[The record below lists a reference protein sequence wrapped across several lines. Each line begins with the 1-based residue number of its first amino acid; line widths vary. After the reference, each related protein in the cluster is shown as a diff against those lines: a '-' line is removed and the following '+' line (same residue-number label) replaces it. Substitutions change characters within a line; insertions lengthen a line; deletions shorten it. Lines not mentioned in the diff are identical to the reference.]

1 MFSVP
6 DSIQDALRRRAL
18 TEPQRILLD
27 DGLRTLNAAE
37 LWQVIQ
43 PLRAWIQSHA
53 CKSIAIAGDNSLAW
67 IISDL
72 ALLDLP
78 VRVIPLPIFFS
89 ASQIAHVLT
98 EAGVDTLLAP
108 AAVLQ
113 KFSAAAVHRVEI
125 LDADFDIAVA
135 RINGAPAV
143 TDVIE
148 YEKITFTSGSTGT
161 AKGVRLTLGTLE
173 HTARAIAAALQPL
186 AIESHLGVLP
196 FATLLENI
204 AGIYAPLLQGVRIH
218 VRRLEQLGLASPEQF
233 NPFLLLGE
241 IQRVQP
247 HASIL
252 VPQLLLA
259 LVSLLERGVSIG
271 TSFRFIAVGGGKVA
285 RRQLEQARALH
296 LPVFEGY
303 GLSECGSV
311 VALNLPGA
319 DRIGSVGKPLSHCAI
334 RIADDGEIRVRGA
347 VMAGYLGD
355 AESGCEEIAT
365 GDLGY
370 LDTDGFL
377 HVSGRKK
384 NMFITAFG
392 RNVNPEWVEA
402 ELLRFLPIRQV
413 AVFGEALPRNVAIVV
428 ARNGF
433 TQADVDAAVT
443 ECNRALPDYA
453 RVGQVVLASEPFTG
467 DNGLATA
474 NGRVRRA
481 EIEKKFGHFLVDESV
496 PVTNSRSAEK

>member
-1 MFSVP
+1 MSSVLE
-6 DSIQDALRRRAL
+6 SIRERAL
-18 TEPQRILLD
+18 AQPQQILLD
-27 DGLRTLNAAE
+27 DGQRTLNAAQ
-37 LWQVIQ
+37 LWQAIQ
-43 PLRAWIQSHA
+43 LLRAWVQA
-53 CKSIAIAGDNSLAW
+53 NGCQSIAIAGDNSFGW

-78 VRVIPLPIFFS
+78 VRVIPLPTFF
-89 ASQIAHVLT
+89 AAAQIAHVLK

-108 AAVLQ
+108 AAVLDS
-113 KFSAAAVHRVEI
+113 FAGASVHRAEILSADYDIAAAR
-125 LDADFDIAVA
+125 LDAV
-135 RINGAPAV
+135 PAV
-143 TDVIE
+143 THITA

-161 AKGVRLTLGTLE
+161 AKGVRLSLATLE
-173 HTARAIAAALQPL
+173 NTARAIAAALQPL
-186 AIESHLGVLP
+186 AIETHLGVLP

-233 NPFLLLGE
+233 NPFLLLAE

-271 TSFRFIAVGGGKVA
+271 NSFRFIAVGGGKVA

-334 RIADDGEIRVRGA
+334 RIADDGEIMVRGA
-347 VMAGYLGD
+347 VMSGYLGD
-355 AESGCEEIAT
+355 AESSCSEIAT

-370 LDTDGFL
+370 LDADGFL

-402 ELLRFLPIRQV
+402 ELLRFLPVRQV

-433 TQADVDAAVT
+433 TQADVDAAVA

-453 RVGQVVLASEPFTG
+453 RVGQVVMAPEPFTC

-481 EIEKKFGHFLVDESV
+481 ELEKKFKHLLVSELL
-496 PVTNSRSAEK
+496 PVTHSRSAEK